1 MKKNSGFTLVE
12 ILVVIAIITILMT
25 ISIPNFLIWRDNTR
39 LKSAAGDIYN
49 AMQGAKMGAIKDNR
63 RWAVS
68 FNTGNGTYSIV
79 NSVNGTFGDGNDIT
93 VNTFTMASYGS
104 GVAYGHGAATKSL
117 GSSFASDNVDFADN
131 RAAFLGSGMFDSGD
145 PGKYVY
151 ISNVRNNAYAIGLS
165 SIAGAVTIKKWG
177 GTDWN

>member
-25 ISIPNFLIWRDNTR
+25 ISIPNFIIWKDNTR

-49 AMQGAKMGAIKDNR
+49 AMQVAKMGAIKENR

-68 FNTGNGTYSIV
+68 FNTGNGSYSIV
-79 NSVNGTFGDGNDIT
+79 DSVNGTVGDGDDIT
-93 VNTFTMASYGS
+93 VNTFSLASYGS
-104 GVAYGHGAATKSL
+104 GVAYGHGAATKTIA
-117 GSSFASDNVDFADN
+117 GSFASDNVDFANN
-131 RAAFLGSGMFDSGD
+131 RAIFLGSGMFDSSD
-145 PGKYVY
+145 PDKYVY
-151 ISNVRNNAYAIGLS
+151 ISNVRNSAYGIGLR
-165 SIAGAVTIKKWG
+165 SIAGAVSIKKWG